1 MTTPPELFEE
11 IKLYLPKYLSPTA
24 EENLFEALREYPENI
39 DSSKLYS
46 NMDKE
51 IIYQGDGLKNLLFIK
66 LPEESIRMVN
76 SMIVTNT
83 CDNNMS
89 NPRLFKTCVCYTPII
104 SLKKYISVLN
114 TEIKDLKRI
123 AQHVSNLKKQK
134 ITQIFFLPE
143 GGNIKEDSFVFL
155 DRIVSCDVNYIYEK
169 KIQENRLFSL

>member
-66 LPEESIRMVN
+66 LPEESIR
-76 SMIVTNT
+76 SK
-83 CDNNMS
+83 
-89 NPRLFKTCVCYTPII
+89 RLP
-104 SLKKYISVLN
+104 
-114 TEIKDLKRI
+114 KRI
-123 AQHVSNLKKQK
+123 
-134 ITQIFFLPE
+134 
-143 GGNIKEDSFVFL
+143 
-155 DRIVSCDVNYIYEK
+155 
-169 KIQENRLFSL
+169 